1 MARKVLTSDV
11 TIAASGYT
19 QPERK
24 LKKGQVVELSAA
36 EITAIGAGNLRDT
49 VARDQLGEHVGV
61 TNSS

>member
-1 MARKVLTSDV
+1 MSRQVLTADV

-36 EITAIGAGNLRDT
+36 EITAVGAGNLRAT
-49 VARDQLGEHVGV
+49 VARDALGEHVAV